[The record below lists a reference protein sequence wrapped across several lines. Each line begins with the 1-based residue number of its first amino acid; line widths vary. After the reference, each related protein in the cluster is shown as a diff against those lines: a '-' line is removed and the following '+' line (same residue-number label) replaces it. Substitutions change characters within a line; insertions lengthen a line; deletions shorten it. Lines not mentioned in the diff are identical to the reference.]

1 MLSPYLIC
9 LWSLFHST
17 SRGLENL
24 TSTCKKNNIFKT
36 RYKVDE
42 IWPSC
47 AGDLAEWLERL
58 TANAEVATVL
68 ISASSDK
75 VKSEGAA
82 DEAVLNTVHKKNP
95 KNSPV

>member
-1 MLSPYLIC
+1 M
-9 LWSLFHST
+9 
-17 SRGLENL
+17 
-24 TSTCKKNNIFKT
+24 
-36 RYKVDE
+36 DE